1 MDFFNDAPPPAAAD
15 PTPALEPEPTAGEKR
30 PREDGEGM
38 PGEGMSFAD
47 MEQQRRDQAAAEAA
61 QAAAA
66 AAQAAAG
73 AAAPRAPPPS
83 PPARPPRLALAELSA
98 PRALALRCVRPPAP
112 ALRENEACRR
122 EPPPAASPN
131 R

>member
-47 MEQQRRDQAAAEAA
+47 MEQQRRDQSV
-61 QAAAA
+61 
-66 AAQAAAG
+66 
-73 AAAPRAPPPS
+73 PPPRS
-83 PPARPPRLALAELSA
+83 RERERRHVRL
-98 PRALALRCVRPPAP
+98 V
-112 ALRENEACRR
+112 
-122 EPPPAASPN
+122 
-131 R
+131 

>member
-47 MEQQRRDQAAAEAA
+47 MEQARRDNAAAEA
-61 QAAAA
+61 
-66 AAQAAAG
+66 
-73 AAAPRAPPPS
+73 
-83 PPARPPRLALAELSA
+83 
-98 PRALALRCVRPPAP
+98 
-112 ALRENEACRR
+112 
-122 EPPPAASPN
+122 
-131 R
+131 

>member
-66 AAQAAAG
+66 AAQAAAAEEEAQLRIDPAKG
-73 AAAPRAPPPS
+73 VRERRVSGESGGTVSGRAQGHMS
-83 PPARPPRLALAELSA
+83 GEL
-98 PRALALRCVRPPAP
+98 R
-112 ALRENEACRR
+112 
-122 EPPPAASPN
+122 
-131 R
+131 